1 VTKTVSGGQGGSPL
15 THRGRS
21 VKASAPSLVVDSV
34 DVGSAAPLN
43 TRTFA
48 VQIRYARSEWVTLE
62 RLTDHRA
69 AVRRAAAAYRDAV
82 SPDGALPSQVRLLEL
97 PAR

>member
-1 VTKTVSGGQGGSPL
+1 M
-15 THRGRS
+15 
-21 VKASAPSLVVDSV
+21 KASAPSLAIDSTDVVSP
-34 DVGSAAPLN
+34 APLS

-48 VQIRYARSEWVTLE
+48 VQIRYARTEWVTLA
-62 RLTDHRA
+62 RVADHRA

-82 SPDGALPSQVRLLEL
+82 SPEGALPSQVRLLEL